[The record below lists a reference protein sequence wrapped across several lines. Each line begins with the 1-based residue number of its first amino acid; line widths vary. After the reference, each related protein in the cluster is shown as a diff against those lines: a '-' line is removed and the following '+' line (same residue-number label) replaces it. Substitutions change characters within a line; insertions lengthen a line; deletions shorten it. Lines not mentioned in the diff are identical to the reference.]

1 MAFQPENDI
10 TPIENTYAME
20 GDAAQTESQPSEQ
33 DAYYIKVAQEAYQA
47 STSYIDSNY
56 RARWENAIRHFQS
69 KHASGSKYNKATYQ
83 YRSKLFRPKSRS
95 MSRNFEAGLAAA
107 FFSNSDLMS
116 IEPADQD
123 NPIQSASADIVFQLM
138 QHHLTNDIPWFPI
151 CIGAGQEAHRNGVIF
166 SYQNWTYV
174 ERQNTYEAPALDEN
188 GQPVIGADG
197 KPVVSTAT
205 EPVVLKDCPI
215 VELLPPENIR
225 FHPAAKWYDPI
236 GTSPF
241 LQILWPMFVR
251 DVKARMKP
259 RQGGKVPTQP
269 WKPLTDGEIAS
280 ASRLTNDSTRRAR
293 DDNREDADE
302 KPIGS
307 VKEFDV
313 VWAIE
318 NFVNMD
324 GQDVVYWTLGTEF
337 LLSDPAPIEEVYWT
351 GERPVV
357 MGVAAIETFVSVP
370 EGPLG
375 HVIPLQQEINE
386 VVNQRLDNVKL
397 VMNKRWL
404 VRQGSNIDLRSLLAN
419 VPGSV
424 TTVPGDFD
432 QHVREIEFNDV
443 TGSAYQEQDR
453 LNVEFDE
460 LAGNFSQGSVMSN
473 RKMNETVGGMNML
486 RTGSSEI
493 RELTIRTFS
502 ETWVEKVFKQLVK
515 LIQKYES
522 DMALLALC
530 GQKAKLFQKYGIDQ
544 VTDQLLNQNLTTTVN
559 VGIGSTDPIGRL
571 QKFLLAGKEFMGMA
585 DAQAK
590 IMAAGGAPILKL
602 DEVGKEIFGRIGLK
616 SGARFLVNSGD
627 QRIDP
632 AQVQQMA
639 AQMEQMGQVIQQLQ
653 AEVEN
658 QDKDRQVKLLTQ
670 QMAQEG
676 EDRRKAAELQTR
688 LASDKARL
696 EAQQVQHDVDLQAET
711 INQALERSL
720 KAANAELQAAVQLK
734 TNAANQQR
742 QKASVQ

>member
-10 TPIENTYAME
+10 TPIDDVASEPSDSPE
-20 GDAAQTESQPSEQ
+20 ESEAS
-33 DAYYIKVAQEAYQA
+33 DYYLKVAQEAYQA

-56 RARWENAIRHFQS
+56 RSRWENAIRHFQS
-69 KHASGSKYNKATYQ
+69 KHSSGSKYNKATYQ
-83 YRSKLFRPKSRS
+83 YRSKLFRPKSRA

-107 FFSNSDLMS
+107 FFSNSDLVNL
-116 IEPADQD
+116 EPADQD
-123 NPIQSASADIVFQLM
+123 NPIQAASADICFQLM
-138 QHHLTNDIPWFPI
+138 QHHLTTNIPWFKI
-151 CIGAGQEAHRNGVIF
+151 CVGAGQEAHRTGVVF

-174 ERQNTYEAPALDEN
+174 EKQNTYQAPALDEQ
-188 GQPVIGADG
+188 GQPVIGEDG
-197 KPVVSTAT
+197 QPVVTTAT
-205 EPVVLKDCPI
+205 EPVVLKDCPVI
-215 VELLPPENIR
+215 ELLPPENIR

-241 LQILWPMFVR
+241 LQILWPMFAR
-251 DVKARMKP
+251 DVKARMK
-259 RQGGKVPTQP
+259 QGGKGKVPVQP
-269 WKPLTDGEIAS
+269 WKPLTDAEIGS

-324 GQDVVYWTLGTEF
+324 GQDVVYWTLGTEH

-357 MGVAAIETFVSVP
+357 MGIAAIETFVSIP

-404 VRQGSNIDLRSLLAN
+404 VRQGSSIDLRSLLAN

-432 QHVREIEFNDV
+432 QHLREVEFKDV

-460 LAGNFSQGSVMSN
+460 LAGNFSQSSVMTN
-473 RKMNETVGGMNML
+473 RSLNETVGGMNML
-486 RTGSSEI
+486 RSGSSEV

-502 ETWVEKVFKQLVK
+502 ETWVEKVFAQLVK

-522 DMALLALC
+522 NMALLALC
-530 GQKAKLFQKYGIDQ
+530 GQKAKLFQKYNIDQ
-544 VTDQLLNQNLTTTVN
+544 VTDQLLNQSLTVSIN
-559 VGIGSTDPIGRL
+559 VGIGSTDPVGRL
-571 QKFLLAGKEFMGMA
+571 QKFLMAGKEFMGMA

-616 SGARFLVNSGD
+616 SGSRFLVGADSK
-627 QRIDP
+627 QIDP

-639 AQMEQMGQVIQQLQ
+639 MQMQQMQQMIQQLQ

-658 QDKDRQVKLLTQ
+658 KDKDRQVKLITQ
-670 QMAQEG
+670 QMVQEG

-696 EAQQVQHDVDLQAET
+696 EAQSESQNLDLHVDA
-711 INQALERSL
+711 INQALDRQH
-720 KAANAELQAAVQLK
+720 QAAVAEMQAEATRK
-734 TNAANQQR
+734 AQKSSANR
-742 QKASVQ
+742 GE